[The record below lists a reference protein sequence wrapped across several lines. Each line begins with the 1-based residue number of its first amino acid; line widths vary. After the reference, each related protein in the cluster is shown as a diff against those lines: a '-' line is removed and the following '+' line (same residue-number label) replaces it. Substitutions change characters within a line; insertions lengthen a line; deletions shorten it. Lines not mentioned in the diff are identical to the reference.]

1 MYHKQFGDST
11 TYSMSIPVL
20 PFSLPGCTIDQVRS
34 IDTKLLVEAHT
45 STQTA
50 ACPRCH
56 NPSTRIHSRYR
67 RMVRDLP
74 VSEWNVSVLL
84 QVRRFLCDQSGCL
97 QRTFAEPLPELV
109 PFRGQC
115 IIRFTRR
122 LQAIAFATSGEAG
135 ARLAALSQL
144 PTSPDTLL
152 RIMRATET
160 SVVTTPRVLG
170 VDDFALHKGRVY
182 GTLLVDL
189 ERHQP
194 IDLLQDRTADTLA
207 TWLRDHPGVEV
218 VARDRSTEY
227 ARGATLGAP
236 AAIQVADRWHV
247 LKNHRKALERL
258 LNRLHSTL
266 VQLPLAS
273 LTEQASYAQTTTDVA
288 PLRLP
293 SAQDQLARRAA
304 RSRRVARYEEVQTL
318 IQQGVPLLQV
328 ATRLGLARATVRRFA
343 QAAVFP
349 ERATLAPQ
357 PRRLDPYLSYLQQ
370 RVAEGCRNA
379 SQLWRELQAQGYVGT
394 QRQIARWMHYQRK
407 EPATTTPRKYRLST
421 TSNASTTVSEVR
433 KSRTTVV
440 PAPRRLVWVIVRQPS
455 QLTTADRALLAHIQ
469 QHPEVARAWELAQE
483 FQDLVRH
490 RKPDGLDSWLSACAA
505 SGIAELQSFAKGL
518 EQEYAS
524 IGAALS
530 EPWSSGQVE
539 GQVTRLKSIK
549 RQMYGRANFDL
560 LRQRVLAR
568 S

>member
-1 MYHKQFGDST
+1 M
-11 TYSMSIPVL
+11 PVL
-20 PFSLPGCTIDQVRS
+20 PFSLPDCTIDHVR
-34 IDTKLLVEAHT
+34 ILDTKLIIETHT
-45 STQTA
+45 TTKTA

-56 NPSTRIHSRYR
+56 QSSVRVHSRYSR
-67 RMVRDLP
+67 TLRDLP
-74 VSEWNVSVLL
+74 VSEWMVSVLL
-84 QVRRFLCDQSGCL
+84 HVRRFFCCQSDCP
-97 QRTFAEPLPELV
+97 QRTFAERLPELV
-109 PFRGQC
+109 PFRGQRTL
-115 IIRFTRR
+115 RFTRR
-122 LQAIAFATSGEAG
+122 LQDVAFATSGEAG
-135 ARLAALSQL
+135 ARLAARSQL
-144 PTSPDTLL
+144 ATSPDTLL
-152 RIMRATET
+152 RIMRAVHPVEAP
-160 SVVTTPRVLG
+160 TPRVLG

-189 ERHQP
+189 EQHQP
-194 IDLLQDRTADTLA
+194 IDLLPDRTADTLA

-218 VARDRSTEY
+218 IARDRSTEY

-247 LKNHRKALERL
+247 LKNHREALERL

-273 LTEQASYAQTTTDVA
+273 LTEQASYPQTTTDVS

-293 SAQDQLARRAA
+293 SAQDQIARRAA

-318 IQQGVPLLQV
+318 REQGVPLLQI
-328 ATRLGLARATVRRFA
+328 ATRLGLARATVRRLA
-343 QAAVFP
+343 QAAVFG
-349 ERATLAPQ
+349 ERAPLTPQ

-370 RVAEGCRNA
+370 RVDEGCRNA

-394 QRQIARWMHYQRK
+394 QRQIARWMHHQRE

-421 TSNASTTVSEVR
+421 TSDASATVSEVR
-433 KSRTTVV
+433 KGGTTVI

-524 IGAALS
+524 IRAALS

-549 RQMYGRANFDL
+549 RQMYGRASFDL
-560 LRQRVLAR
+560 LRRRVLAR